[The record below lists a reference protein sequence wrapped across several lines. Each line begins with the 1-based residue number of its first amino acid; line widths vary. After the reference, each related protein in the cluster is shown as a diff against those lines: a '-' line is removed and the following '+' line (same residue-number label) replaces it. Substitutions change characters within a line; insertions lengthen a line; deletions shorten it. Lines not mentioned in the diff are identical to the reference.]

1 MTVEQPGGVVELFH
15 SLRRT
20 LTERYR
26 LVMASVRLSRSQRF
40 FTNLSLIL
48 LGGSVSLLLWAALR
62 HPPGSDRSRL
72 PALDLLPL
80 DYAADLPACTAIIQG
95 DLEGLERK
103 QLSLLLKT
111 MKKQQLLS
119 EEFYHNVTQDCLRY
133 VTGREFITVPLSQEE
148 EEFPIAYSMVIH
160 HKIEMFERLL
170 RAVYTPQNVYCV
182 HIDQKSSE
190 DFRTAVRAI
199 VSCLPNVFVAS
210 KLESVVYASWSRV
223 QADLNCMEDLLKSPV
238 QWRYLINTCGTD
250 FPIKTNAEMVQALKL
265 QNGRNSMES
274 ETTDDYKNS
283 RWQFHHKITSNM
295 VVKTNVR
302 KSPPPIST
310 PMFSGNAYFLVSR
323 AFVRHV
329 MESQEVR
336 VLLEWEKDT
345 YSPDE
350 HLWATL
356 QRMSSVP
363 GSNPPH
369 IKYHESDMNAIARI
383 VKWRS
388 LEGDVRNGAPYPPC
402 SGDYRRSICVY
413 GAGDLRWLLKH
424 HHLIANKFD
433 PEVDDVAIRCLE
445 SYLRFKAAYRVSRR
459 TVESDR
465 ILQKL

>member
-1 MTVEQPGGVVELFH
+1 ISKCCTETQPKTPN
-15 SLRRT
+15 SKQC
-20 LTERYR
+20 RYR
-26 LVMASVRLSRSQRF
+26 STVARKNS
-40 FTNLSLIL
+40 
-48 LGGSVSLLLWAALR
+48 
-62 HPPGSDRSRL
+62 
-72 PALDLLPL
+72 
-80 DYAADLPACTAIIQG
+80 
-95 DLEGLERK
+95 LERPK
-103 QLSLLLKT
+103 PR
-111 MKKQQLLS
+111 KKPR
-119 EEFYHNVTQDCLRY
+119 EEPGYVGWPDCQRY
-133 VTGREFITVPLSQEE
+133 VTEREFITVPLSQEE
-148 EEFPIAYSMVIH
+148 KEFPIAYSMVIH
-160 HKIEMFERLL
+160 DKIEMFERLL
-170 RAVYTPQNVYCV
+170 RALYTPQNVYCV

-190 DFRTAVRAI
+190 AFRTAVRAI

-210 KLESVVYASWSRV
+210 KLENVVYASWSRV

-336 VLLEWEKDT
+336 ALLEWEKDT

-356 QRMSSVP
+356 QRMPSVP

-402 SGDYRRSICVY
+402 SGVYRRSICVY
-413 GAGDLRWLLKH
+413 GAGDLRWLLQH

-445 SYLRFKAAYRVSRR
+445 SYLRFKATYRVSRR
-459 TVESDR
+459 TVESES

>member
-1 MTVEQPGGVVELFH
+1 
-15 SLRRT
+15 
-20 LTERYR
+20 
-26 LVMASVRLSRSQRF
+26 MASVRLSRSQRF
-40 FTNLSLIL
+40 FKNLSLVL
-48 LGGSVSLLLWAALR
+48 LSGSVPLLLWAALR
-62 HPPGSDRSRL
+62 RPPGSDRSPL
-72 PALDLLPL
+72 PVLDLLPP
-80 DYAADLPACTAIIQG
+80 DYAADLPACSAIIQG

-103 QLSLLLKT
+103 QLSVLLKT

-119 EEFYHNVTQDCLRY
+119 EAFYHNVTQDCQRY
-133 VTGREFITVPLSQEE
+133 VTEREFITVPLSQEE
-148 EEFPIAYSMVIH
+148 KEFPIAYSMVIH
-160 HKIEMFERLL
+160 DKIEMFERLL
-170 RAVYTPQNVYCV
+170 RALYTPQNVYCV

-190 DFRTAVRAI
+190 AFRTAVRAI
-199 VSCLPNVFVAS
+199 VSCLTNVFVAS

-329 MESQEVR
+329 MKSQEVR
-336 VLLEWEKDT
+336 ALLEWEKDT

-356 QRMSSVP
+356 QRMPSVP

-402 SGDYRRSICVY
+402 SGVYRRSICVY
-413 GAGDLRWLLKH
+413 GAGDLRWLLQH

-445 SYLRFKAAYRVSRR
+445 SYLRFKATDRVSRR
-459 TVESDR
+459 TVESER
-465 ILQKL
+465 ILQKQ